1 MKGKEISD
9 IAEQTITPYFTVK
22 DADHFI
28 TFVSEVFAAKIVKDS
43 RYEDGTIQHAR
54 LQIGDCLIML
64 NQADETYAAMQM
76 QMHIYIEDVDST
88 FKTAISEGATS
99 VMEPMLRPHGDKM
112 AGFYDPMGN
121 TWWVAEAL

>member
-1 MKGKEISD
+1 MKGSPHGF
-9 IAEQTITPYFTVK
+9 ATLNPYFTVK
-22 DADHFI
+22 DADGFI
-28 TFVSEVFAAKIVKDS
+28 AFLSVVFDAEVIKNN
-43 RYEDGTIQHAR
+43 RYEDGSVQHAR
-54 LQIGDCLIML
+54 LKINDSLIML
-64 NQADETYAAMQM
+64 NQANDTYAPMQM

-121 TWWVAEAL
+121 TWWIAEAL